1 MGRPLKYDREE
12 EARLILEWSKK
23 EDSINLLGF
32 STEREYPAENLSVW
46 ANENPDFSKA
56 LRLTKQ
62 RIAVRREKM
71 LNEGKL
77 HNSTWQRNAA
87 AYDTHLRDHEREQKE
102 FESKLKQK
110 ELEVASMS
118 LCDIQKGLDEGTIKQ
133 K

>member
-32 STEREYPAENLSVW
+32 TTEREYPAEYLSVW
-46 ANENPDFSKA
+46 SNENPNFSQVIK
-56 LRLTKQ
+56 LVKQ

-77 HNSTWQRNAA
+77 HNSTWQRCAA
-87 AYDTHLRDHEREQKE
+87 AYDTLLRDHEREQKE

-110 ELEVASMS
+110 ELEIASMS